1 MLTIPQGTPLAARHP
16 LWMCAF
22 RAFFAAGALAAPL
35 FMLLWVAFLAGG
47 LPLPAVAGGPF
58 VWHAHELIFG
68 FAFAAVAGFAL
79 TAIPEFT
86 RSAAFGR
93 RPVRGLAAAWLAGRV
108 AFWTSGLLGLPALFF
123 SALAHLGL
131 LAGLFALLAPRLW
144 ADPGRRHLAFLWALL
159 ALAVCVAGFY
169 FDALAGEHPVRWLH
183 AALGVLMALIVVALS
198 RISMRIVNGAIEE
211 AGIAGVEYRARPPRR
226 NLTIFCIGLYTVA
239 EFLVPGSRLAGWLAF
254 ATAAALFNLLNDWH
268 VGRVL
273 SRRWVLMLYGVYG
286 FMAAGYA
293 LMGFS
298 LVAGGGAF
306 SAGRHL
312 LTVGALGLSIYVVM
326 CIAGRMHAGR
336 RLDERPWV
344 PLGAALI
351 AAAALLRAGT
361 AIPGSATGVMLAA
374 AGILWAAAF
383 LVYAWHMLPVLA
395 GERSDGGTG
404 CDGPPGQ

>member
-1 MLTIPQGTPLAARHP
+1 
-16 LWMCAF
+16 MCAF
-22 RAFFAAGALAAPL
+22 RPFFAAAALAAPL
-35 FMLLWVAFLAGG
+35 FMGLWVAFLAAG

-86 RSAAFGR
+86 ASAAFGR
-93 RPVRGLAAAWLAGRV
+93 GPVRALAAAWLAGRA
-108 AFWTSGLLGLPALFF
+108 AFWASGALGLPALLL

-131 LAGLFALLAPRLW
+131 LAGLFVLLAPRLW
-144 ADPGRRHLAFLWALL
+144 ADPERRHLAFLWALL

-169 FDALAGEHPVRWLH
+169 FEALAGLPPARWLH
-183 AALGVLMALIVVALS
+183 AALGVLMILIIVAMS
-198 RISMRIVNGAIEE
+198 RISMRIVNAAIEE

-226 NLTIFCIGLYTVA
+226 NLAIFCIGLYTAA
-239 EFLVPGSRLAGWLAF
+239 EFLAPASRLAGWLAL
-254 ATAAALFNLLNDWH
+254 AAAAALFNLLNDWH

-273 SRRWVLMLYGVYG
+273 LRRWVLMLYGVYA

-298 LVAGGGAF
+298 RVAGAGAF
-306 SAGRHL
+306 SAGQHL
-312 LTVGALGLSIYVVM
+312 LTVGALGLSIYLVM
-326 CIAGRMHAGR
+326 CIAGRIHAGR
-336 RLDERPWV
+336 GLDERPWV

-361 AIPGSATGVMLAA
+361 AIPGAAAGVMLAL
-374 AGILWAAAF
+374 AGILWAGAY
-383 LVYAWHMLPVLA
+383 LVYAWHMLPLLA
-395 GERSDGGTG
+395 GERNDGGSG
-404 CDGPPGQ
+404 CEGLLPGR